1 MTDPNQPELFPT
13 TTSSH
18 QDIRANHFPLRD
30 NEEARKMRETSGDSC
45 LRLSKE
51 NTRLGVFSRMF
62 MVTLPWVST
71 KCYTTWKVK
80 ATPHKRLLYQLVALM
95 HPTSVIDSGLWAT
108 PNTMDHLPPRSEEA
122 TKKLQEGHRKGRT
135 KPSNLR
141 EQVDEKTMALWP
153 TPRAR
158 DYKDSINVV
167 PPSVQNGTRSPTLGQ
182 KVAETRMFPTPTT
195 QEIEHPNMKLTKT
208 GRRLSKD
215 GKSSHS
221 LNLADT
227 VKMWPTPNAWDGNR
241 GPRSEKNLQE
251 KNHMVN
257 LITAVQTDQRKNEQE
272 VGGTLNPMWVEWLM
286 GYPLGW
292 TDLED

>member
-1 MTDPNQPELFPT
+1 MTDPTPPELFPT

-18 QDIRANHFPLRD
+18 QDILANHFPLRD

-80 ATPHKRLLYQLVALM
+80 GTPHKRLLYQLVALM
-95 HPTSVIDSGLWAT
+95 HPTSVIDSGLSAT
-108 PNTMDHLPPRSEEA
+108 
-122 TKKLQEGHRKGRT
+122 
-135 KPSNLR
+135 
-141 EQVDEKTMALWP
+141 WP

-182 KVAETRMFPTPTT
+182 KVAETR
-195 QEIEHPNMKLTKT
+195 
-208 GRRLSKD
+208 
-215 GKSSHS
+215 
-221 LNLADT
+221 
-227 VKMWPTPNAWDGNR
+227 MWPTPNAWDGNR

-286 GYPLGW
+286 GYPPGW

>member
-1 MTDPNQPELFPT
+1 
-13 TTSSH
+13 
-18 QDIRANHFPLRD
+18 
-30 NEEARKMRETSGDSC
+30 
-45 LRLSKE
+45 
-51 NTRLGVFSRMF
+51 
-62 MVTLPWVST
+62 
-71 KCYTTWKVK
+71 
-80 ATPHKRLLYQLVALM
+80 
-95 HPTSVIDSGLWAT
+95 
-108 PNTMDHLPPRSEEA
+108 
-122 TKKLQEGHRKGRT
+122 
-135 KPSNLR
+135 
-141 EQVDEKTMALWP
+141 
-153 TPRAR
+153 
-158 DYKDSINVV
+158 
-167 PPSVQNGTRSPTLGQ
+167 
-182 KVAETRMFPTPTT
+182 MFPTPTT

-227 VKMWPTPNAWDGNR
+227 VKMWPTPNAWDGSR

-286 GYPLGW
+286 GYPQGW

>member
-1 MTDPNQPELFPT
+1 MPDPNQPELFPT
-13 TTSSH
+13 MTSLHLDTHVSH
-18 QDIRANHFPLRD
+18 SALRD
-30 NEEARKMRETSGDSC
+30 NEEARKMRETSGLTC
-45 LRLSKE
+45 MRLLKG
-51 NTRLGVFSRMF
+51 NARLGVFSKTF

-71 KCYTTWKVK
+71 KCYTKWHWK
-80 ATPHKRLLYQLVALM
+80 ATPHKRLLFRLVALM

-108 PNTMDHLPPRSEEA
+108 PNTMDHLPPRSEEG
-122 TKKLQEGHRKGRT
+122 TKKIREGHRKGRT

-182 KVAETRMFPTPTT
+182 KIAETR
-195 QEIEHPNMKLTKT
+195 
-208 GRRLSKD
+208 
-215 GKSSHS
+215 
-221 LNLADT
+221 
-227 VKMWPTPNAWDGNR
+227 MWPTPNAWDGNR

-286 GYPLGW
+286 GYPQGW
-292 TDLED
+292 TDLKD

>member
-18 QDIRANHFPLRD
+18 QDILANHFPLRD

-141 EQVDEKTMALWP
+141 EQVDEKTMAL
-153 TPRAR
+153 
-158 DYKDSINVV
+158 
-167 PPSVQNGTRSPTLGQ
+167 
-182 KVAETRMFPTPTT
+182 
-195 QEIEHPNMKLTKT
+195 
-208 GRRLSKD
+208 
-215 GKSSHS
+215 
-221 LNLADT
+221 
-227 VKMWPTPNAWDGNR
+227 
-241 GPRSEKNLQE
+241 
-251 KNHMVN
+251 
-257 LITAVQTDQRKNEQE
+257 
-272 VGGTLNPMWVEWLM
+272 
-286 GYPLGW
+286 
-292 TDLED
+292 

>member
-1 MTDPNQPELFPT
+1 MMLRHFDVCSGIGGFSLGFRWAALSEPVAFCEIDPYCQKVLAKNFPNIPIFNDVKELVNDRPESTRTIPD
-13 TTSSH
+13 H
-18 QDIRANHFPLRD
+18 DIL
-30 NEEARKMRETSGDSC
+30 TSGYPC
-45 LRLSKE
+45 QP
-51 NTRLGVFSRMF
+51 FS
-62 MVTLPWVST
+62 VAGQT

-80 ATPHKRLLYQLVALM
+80 VTPHKRLLYQLVALM

-122 TKKLQEGHRKGRT
+122 TKKLQEGHRKGRA

-158 DYKDSINVV
+158 DYKDSINIV
-167 PPSVQNGTRSPTLGQ
+167 PPSVQKGTRSPTLGQ
-182 KVAETRMFPTPTT
+182 KVAETR
-195 QEIEHPNMKLTKT
+195 
-208 GRRLSKD
+208 
-215 GKSSHS
+215 
-221 LNLADT
+221 
-227 VKMWPTPNAWDGNR
+227 MWPTPNAWDGNR

-286 GYPLGW
+286 GYPPGW

>member
-30 NEEARKMRETSGDSC
+30 KEEARKMRETSGDSC
-45 LRLSKE
+45 LRLSKG

-80 ATPHKRLLYQLVALM
+80 GTPHKRLLYQLVALM

-167 PPSVQNGTRSPTLGQ
+167 PPSVQKGTRSPTLGQ
-182 KVAETRMFPTPTT
+182 KVAETR
-195 QEIEHPNMKLTKT
+195 
-208 GRRLSKD
+208 
-215 GKSSHS
+215 
-221 LNLADT
+221 
-227 VKMWPTPNAWDGNR
+227 MWPTPNAWDGNR

-286 GYPLGW
+286 GYPPGW

>member
-18 QDIRANHFPLRD
+18 QDILANHFPLRD

-95 HPTSVIDSGLWAT
+95 HPTSVIDSGLSAT
-108 PNTMDHLPPRSEEA
+108 
-122 TKKLQEGHRKGRT
+122 
-135 KPSNLR
+135 
-141 EQVDEKTMALWP
+141 WP
-153 TPRAR
+153 TPRAS
-158 DYKDSINVV
+158 DYNDSINVV

-286 GYPLGW
+286 GYPQGW

>member
-1 MTDPNQPELFPT
+1 MEKITKLQTSLLEDSLVNPGVSQELKKAAKMTEISGTKWLGLLKTYGLDGSL
-13 TTSSH
+13 
-18 QDIRANHFPLRD
+18 A
-30 NEEARKMRETSGDSC
+30 KMC
-45 LRLSKE
+45 QALLQCQ
-51 NTRLGVFSRMF
+51 
-62 MVTLPWVST
+62 WVSEEVSL
-71 KCYTTWKVK
+71 TWKVSDTK
-80 ATPHKRLLYQLVALM
+80 PSHILFQLQPSTP
-95 HPTSVIDSGLWAT
+95 SIDECDAGLWAT
-108 PNTMDHLPPRSEEA
+108 PNTMDHLPPRSEEG
-122 TKKLQEGHRKGRT
+122 TNKLMEGHRKGRT

-182 KVAETRMFPTPTT
+182 KIAETRMFPTPTT
-195 QEIEHPNMKLTKT
+195 QEIEHPNMELTKT

-272 VGGTLNPMWVEWLM
+272 VGGTLNPMWGEWLM
-286 GYPLGW
+286 GYPQGW
-292 TDLED
+292 TDLKD